1 MVSIIEDTAA
11 YEAWLATQCKVVASA
26 LDRKHEVMRKSPF
39 RFLRATYFRWART
52 SPQFAGHLADA
63 PLALCVGD
71 AHVENFGTWIDA
83 DGRRVWG
90 ANDFDEAAVM
100 PYVLDLIRLLVSAR
114 LASEIE
120 VDAPLAA
127 RAILAGY
134 KQGLKAPRPVLLEQ
148 DAAWFRQTLA
158 SLEDKTDKFWS
169 EMADHPAAV
178 PPEPVRLALLHALPH
193 GAQNI
198 RYATRQNGGGGLG
211 RPRFLSIA
219 DWRGGKVVREAK
231 ALVPSAWDWASGSG
245 GASRFMEVAEGAYRS
260 PDSSITRAGNFIIRR
275 IAPDARKLDLEDV
288 AKDGRGSALLEA
300 MAADLAAIHVASAS
314 VKRIQKD
321 LARRPGGWLASAAS
335 KAEEIVRADHQAWK
349 AHRPRKGRA

>member
-1 MVSIIEDTAA
+1 MASIIEDSAA
-11 YEAWLATQCKVVASA
+11 YEAWLATQCKVVTSA

-52 SPQFAGHLADA
+52 SPRFAGHLADA

-90 ANDFDEAAVM
+90 ANDFDEAAAM

-114 LASEIE
+114 MAPDLG
-120 VDAPLAA
+120 VDASLAA

-134 KQGLKAPRPVLLEQ
+134 KEGLKSPRPMLLEQ
-148 DAAWFRQTLA
+148 DVAWFRGLV
-158 SLEDKTDKFWS
+158 SGLEDKTGKFWT
-169 EMADHPAAV
+169 EMAGHPAAV

-198 RYATRQNGGGGLG
+198 RYATRQNGGGSLG
-211 RPRFLSIA
+211 RPRFLAIA

-245 GASRFMEVAEGAYRS
+245 GASRYMEVADGAYRS
-260 PDSSITRAGNFIIRR
+260 PDSSTTRAGNFIIRR
-275 IAPDARKLDLEDV
+275 IAPDARKLDLADV

-321 LARRPGGWLASAAS
+321 LARRAGGWLASAAS
-335 KAEEIVRADHQAWK
+335 AAEEIVRADHQVWK
-349 AHRPRKGRA
+349 AHAPPKRRT